1 MISAEDNRSVVAA
14 KSEGVA
20 EGNIH
25 STFLSAV
32 ER

>member
-1 MISAEDNRSVVAA
+1 MISPEDNRSVVAA

-25 STFLSAV
+25 GTFLGVV